1 MTYDQWVARH
11 PQAAAELSNVFT
23 ATCTYPAVSEIGDKS
38 ESYVQQQVRMTF
50 ARSGGMLWRNNVGAT
65 PAKETHKCPSC
76 GFKFEVRKQP
86 VRYGL
91 CNDSSKLNKQFKFPD
106 LIGIMPVTI
115 TPQHV
120 GQTIGQ
126 FAGIEVKRPGWVFNP
141 NDPHQQAQQRALHL
155 LASQYAIAYFS
166 TGG

>member
-11 PQAAAELSNVFT
+11 PQADAELSQVFT
-23 ATCTYPAVSEIGDKS
+23 ATCTYPAISEIGDKS

-50 ARSGGMLWRNNVGAT
+50 ARSGGTLWRNNVGAT
-65 PAKETHKCPSC
+65 PTKETHKCPAC
-76 GFKFEVRKQP
+76 KFKFEVKKPP

-91 CNDSSKLNKQFKFPD
+91 CNDSSKLNKRFGSSD
-106 LIGIMPVTI
+106 LIGIKPVTI

-126 FAGIEVKRPGWVFNP
+126 FVSVEVKEPGWVFKGTE
-141 NDPHQQAQQRALHL
+141 HEEKQQRWLHL
-155 LASQYAIAYFS
+155 VASKGGLAYFS